1 LNIIVGTYE
10 CKVDAK
16 GRVLLSAFEKQL
28 TLSLQSGFV
37 LKRSVFNLS
46 RIISHGR
53 MGYNDENYK
62 LNRFVKEQ

>member
-16 GRVLLSAFEKQL
+16 GRVLLPAPLKSIDA
-28 TLSLQSGFV
+28 SLQSGFV

-46 RIISHGR
+46 IISHGR
-53 MGYNDENYK
+53 MGYNDEN
-62 LNRFVKEQ
+62 